1 LKKASWPELDGHVAG
16 LCGSCIKTTKILLLD
31 SLLQKIMLK
40 GGLKHKMYN
49 MEKLTFKQQAG
60 QNQNS
65 EFVKIDLIDYHTI

>member
-1 LKKASWPELDGHVAG
+1 
-16 LCGSCIKTTKILLLD
+16 
-31 SLLQKIMLK
+31 MLK

-65 EFVKIDLIDYHTI
+65 EFVEIDLIDYHTI